1 MELGISPIVNA
12 GMIMQLLSG
21 AKIIDIDQ
29 KNEEERE
36 LYQGAQKLL
45 AIVIGF
51 VSAVLLIT
59 QLTLASVLV
68 MLLDEMLSK
77 GYGVGS
83 AISLFIATNVCEDI
97 LWKSFSPQSINGE
110 YEGAIIALLHGLVR
124 KENKLY
130 SIQQAFYGEFA
141 PNINSIIATVFV
153 FFIVNYFQGF
163 QVHIAVHN
171 KNIRGH
177 TAPYSIKLFYTS
189 NIPIILQGALIS
201 NSFFISRLLHK
212 QFGGFFLVR
221 LLGSICI
228 GVLTITADFLGAIG
242 SGTGILLACNI
253 VF

>member
-1 MELGISPIVNA
+1 MGGDDPLYWTRVILASNRGTLMELGISPIVNA

-83 AISLFIATNVCEDI
+83 AISLFIATNACEDI

-110 YEGAIIALLHGLVR
+110 Y
-124 KENKLY
+124 
-130 SIQQAFYGEFA
+130 
-141 PNINSIIATVFV
+141 
-153 FFIVNYFQGF
+153 
-163 QVHIAVHN
+163 
-171 KNIRGH
+171 
-177 TAPYSIKLFYTS
+177 
-189 NIPIILQGALIS
+189 
-201 NSFFISRLLHK
+201 
-212 QFGGFFLVR
+212 
-221 LLGSICI
+221 
-228 GVLTITADFLGAIG
+228 
-242 SGTGILLACNI
+242 
-253 VF
+253 